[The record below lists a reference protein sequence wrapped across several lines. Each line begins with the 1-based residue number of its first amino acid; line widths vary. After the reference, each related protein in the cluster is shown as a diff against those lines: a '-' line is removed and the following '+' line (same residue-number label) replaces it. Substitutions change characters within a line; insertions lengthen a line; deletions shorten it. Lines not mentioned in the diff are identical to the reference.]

1 MTIDGKHRE
10 MNGRTL
16 AAAALC
22 ALRPDRVLA
31 FVRTHVEPQC
41 LKVNLEE
48 TLGCAAAA
56 TPRRC
61 AASAR
66 LHACTPAR
74 LQARTHAPKH
84 ARTHARHPMM
94 RVSAHA

>member
-1 MTIDGKHRE
+1 MTCTPHPRHTHATPLTPRHSPDAQVTIDGKHRE

-56 TPRRC
+56 PPRRL
-61 AASAR
+61 R
-66 LHACTPAR
+66 TPAR
-74 LQARTHAPKH
+74 PHAI
-84 ARTHARHPMM
+84 R
-94 RVSAHA
+94 

>member
-1 MTIDGKHRE
+1 MACTPRHTTPPPHTTPHHATDATPLCAQVTIDGKHRE

-56 TPRRC
+56 PPRRL
-61 AASAR
+61 R
-66 LHACTPAR
+66 TPAR
-74 LQARTHAPKH
+74 PHAI
-84 ARTHARHPMM
+84 R
-94 RVSAHA
+94 